1 MNSTRV
7 YELYVLLVHVLMNY
21 MHD

>member
-7 YELYVLLVHVLMNY
+7 YELYVLLVHVFMNY